1 MEEPYPKLLVEV
13 RSSRELYVSVFGT
26 PDSLRI
32 VVASLLSSVDALPSP
47 LANRQLL
54 KDFYVANA
62 NGSKQETYLSFHAE
76 PSLDYL
82 AGRKKRYA
90 IRDFVVVILLI
101 AFVAFAVVGV
111 MTIWHWII

>member
-13 RSSRELYVSVFGT
+13 SRELYLSVFGM

-32 VVASLLSSVDALPSP
+32 VAASLSSSLDALPSP
-47 LANRQLL
+47 LAKRQLL

-62 NGSKQETYLSFHAE
+62 SGSKQETYLSFHAE

-82 AGRKKRYA
+82 VVRQKRYT
-90 IRDFVVVILLI
+90 IRDFIVVVLLI
-101 AFVAFAVVGV
+101 AFVAFAIVGV
-111 MTIWHWII
+111 VTIWHWII